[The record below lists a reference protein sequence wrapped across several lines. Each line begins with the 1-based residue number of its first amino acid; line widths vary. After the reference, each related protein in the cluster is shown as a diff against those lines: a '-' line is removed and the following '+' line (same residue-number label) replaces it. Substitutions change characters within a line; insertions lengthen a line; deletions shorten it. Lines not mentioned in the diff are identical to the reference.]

1 MSSFLDV
8 ASPANSAEQDE
19 PIEGLVYGLHA
30 LLAEMASQGVSAP
43 LLLKGSA
50 LRAEQLDDPQVL
62 ITRQQR
68 LVIFGNAY
76 RLSKRADVGLLAGR
90 RQRVSDYGIFGY
102 ALASCRTMG
111 DALDLTTRYLRQA
124 GPVLRISSRFEGD
137 IRIYRSHD
145 PESVGHLVPF
155 VAEFWRSS
163 VQTLFS
169 RTLGAP
175 FPSVRMLFPY
185 KAPPHW
191 RSYARQFR
199 CPIEFDAEVMEWHMD
214 TRFDSM
220 ELPNANPVTAAAC
233 QWICEQIFE
242 DQPRGSE
249 LKREIQRALV
259 SSPKRFADLGEVA
272 EKMCMSRSTLHRRLK
287 DEGLSFQGI
296 SDEVRKSLAL
306 RYLRSTP
313 FDMEQIAE
321 QVGFTDVANFRRA
334 FKRWVGLT
342 PSEVRGANGLA
353 LSNQSENRARGR
365 SPGMR

>member
-1 MSSFLDV
+1 MNF
-8 ASPANSAEQDE
+8 SPFAAESANAVEQDE

-30 LLAEMASQGVSAP
+30 LLTEMASQGVSAS

-50 LRAEQLDDPQVL
+50 LRAEQLDDPDAM

-68 LVIFGNAY
+68 LAIFGNAY

-111 DALDLTTRYLRQA
+111 EALDLNTRFLRQA

-145 PESVGHLVPF
+145 PESVGDLLPF

-163 VQTLFS
+163 IQTLFS
-169 RTLGAP
+169 RTLEAP

-185 KAPPHW
+185 KAPSHW

-199 CPIEFDAEVMEWHMD
+199 CPIEFDADVMEWHMD
-214 TRFDSM
+214 TRFDSV
-220 ELPNANPVTAAAC
+220 ELPNANAVTAAAC
-233 QWICEQIFE
+233 QRICERILE
-242 DQPRGSE
+242 AQPRPSDF
-249 LKREIQRALV
+249 KREVQRALV

-272 EKMCMSRSTLHRRLK
+272 EKLCMSRSTLHRRLK
-287 DEGLSFQGI
+287 DEGLSFQAI
-296 SDEVRKSLAL
+296 LDEVRKSLAL

-313 FDMEQIAE
+313 LDLEQIAE

-334 FKRWVGLT
+334 FKRWVGSS
-342 PSEVRGANGLA
+342 PSEVRDANESA
-353 LSNQSENRARGR
+353 MKHPIERQARR
-365 SPGMR
+365 T